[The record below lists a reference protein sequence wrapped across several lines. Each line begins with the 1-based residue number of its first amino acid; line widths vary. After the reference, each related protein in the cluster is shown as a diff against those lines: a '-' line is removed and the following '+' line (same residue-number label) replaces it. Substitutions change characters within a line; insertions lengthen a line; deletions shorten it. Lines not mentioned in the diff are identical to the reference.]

1 MKAARFCALS
11 TVGHES
17 QPQTRIIDPLEPAP
31 DFTVYFATNPRSR
44 KVAELRRN
52 SRVALLYFDAAGRR
66 TVGLIGRAT
75 EISGTEKRAHHK
87 PDWEAFFPIAKPD
100 EYVLYRVD
108 ASRLEVVSA
117 SDGFSGDPSTW
128 RPEIVDLKP
137 TKN

>member
-11 TVGHES
+11 TVGDES
-17 QPQTRIIDPLEPAP
+17 QPQTRIIDPLDPAA

-52 SRVALLYFDAAGRR
+52 GRVALLYFDAAGRR
-66 TVGLIGRAT
+66 YVTLIGHAA
-75 EISGTEKRAHHK
+75 EISGAEKRAHHK
-87 PDWEAFFPIAKPD
+87 PDWEAFFPIGRPD
-100 EYVLYRVD
+100 EYLLYRVE
-108 ASRLEVVSA
+108 ATRLEIVSA

-137 TKN
+137 PKK